1 MMNPKIENLSNR
13 IKPIALQYDLSAVWL
28 FGSYAKDTQELD
40 SDIDLIV
47 KTEDVA
53 EGFKLIE
60 VKYALEDALERN
72 VDLITTNSIIGSLLE
87 NEDLGELLIFEK
99 KRAK

>member
-1 MMNPKIENLSNR
+1 MELSIENLSNKIR
-13 IKPIALQYDLSAVWL
+13 SVALQYDLSAVWL
-28 FGSYAKDTQELD
+28 FGSYAKDTQSTD

-47 KTEDVA
+47 KTEDVI

-60 VKYALEDALERN
+60 VKYALEEALERN
-72 VDLITTNSIIGSLLE
+72 VDLITTNSIVGSLLE

-99 KRAK
+99 KEK

>member
-1 MMNPKIENLSNR
+1 MTPTIDNISNKIRSV
-13 IKPIALQYDLSAVWL
+13 ALQYDLSAVWL
-28 FGSYAKDTQELD
+28 FGSYAKETHDVD

-47 KTEDVA
+47 RTEDVK

-60 VKYALEDALERN
+60 VKYALEEALERN
-72 VDLITTNSIIGSLLE
+72 VDIITTNSITGSLLE

-99 KRAK
+99 NREK